1 MLMLMCRGMQIWGL
15 VLLVV
20 CGAMGCAKQRSEG
33 PLAESSRLDVRLPA
47 VQLLSPLT
55 AEEISALV
63 HIAEQLPGADLPPFA
78 TVPASHSL
86 YCALPEF
93 VEAERERLAAS
104 LDPRWQATQWGQD
117 PELSRK
123 LDELGVDPVNLAT
136 SMLRVSSAWTAML
149 LESSGTHEG
158 QEATRL
164 SRVRYLELCLGRQL
178 ELAQVLFE
186 RPLTQWQREQQ
197 LEAISETLACLQL
210 ARMCAAVPE
219 ANLGVIVQHRDLL
232 QPLLP
237 AASALS
243 GFEQRTESKATIL
256 QISGEQNA
264 YAPFK

>member
-1 MLMLMCRGMQIWGL
+1 MPAWMARLVAAMLRPAWRSL
-15 VLLVV
+15 VAASANSRALAAYERTCAAETVLV
-20 CGAMGCAKQRSEG
+20 R
-33 PLAESSRLDVRLPA
+33 
-47 VQLLSPLT
+47 
-55 AEEISALV
+55 
-63 HIAEQLPGADLPPFA
+63 ADLA
-78 TVPASHSL
+78 TSGV
-86 YCALPEF
+86 PEF

-104 LDPRWQATQWGQD
+104 LDPQWQAAQWGQD
-117 PELSRK
+117 PELSRR

-164 SRVRYLELCLGRQL
+164 SRVSYLELCLGRQL